1 MYILFGIN
9 WSRKNGITSWTV
21 TREEAD
27 WKERCQDLGRVCGGS
42 ADWVVWS
49 PSSRLFPKTSPAI
62 PALRWSLGIL
72 VPFLRQSFVGRGDF
86 FSLVSALSILSTKDP
101 SSPGAAEAFT
111 SPPFR
116 RGTHPKFPL
125 ASHARSRSFRFPFIC
140 RWVGPLQRRAAACV
154 GRGRHGRPP
163 ASFAVPSRPCLSSWK
178 PQRGWD

>member
-1 MYILFGIN
+1 M
-9 WSRKNGITSWTV
+9 SRLGPGVWGVQTGLC
-21 TREEAD
+21 EAP
-27 WKERCQDLGRVCGGS
+27 QAIYFL
-42 ADWVVWS
+42 
-49 PSSRLFPKTSPAI
+49 RLFPCHPSAQMKPGHFISPSKAE
-62 PALRWSLGIL
+62 
-72 VPFLRQSFVGRGDF
+72 SFIGRVDF

-125 ASHARSRSFRFPFIC
+125 ASHARSRSFRFPFVC

-163 ASFAVPSRPCLSSWK
+163 PSFAVPRRPCLGQKSELLETAAGLRLRAGRSVT
-178 PQRGWD
+178 